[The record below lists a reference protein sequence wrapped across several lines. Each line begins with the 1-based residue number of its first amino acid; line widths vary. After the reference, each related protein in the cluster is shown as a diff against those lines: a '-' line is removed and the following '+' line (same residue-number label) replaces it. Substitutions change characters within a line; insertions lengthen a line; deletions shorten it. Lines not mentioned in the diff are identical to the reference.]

1 MCFFFLQKVLKGVIT
16 LQFLI
21 VWEERDDLAL
31 IQSRF
36 MPSCKTE
43 TAMITQKGILIE
55 IGNKET
61 VCCCFSM
68 VSLSIFGTIE
78 HVNLACF

>member
-1 MCFFFLQKVLKGVIT
+1 MIT

-21 VWEERDDLAL
+21 VWKERDDLAL
-31 IQSRF
+31 FQSRF

-43 TAMITQKGILIE
+43 TAMIAQKGILIE

-61 VCCCFSM
+61 NCMLLLFHDL
-68 VSLSIFGTIE
+68 LSIFSTIE